1 MKPNLYKVPLT
12 ITVDAA
18 GFVQH
23 PTIEVSVLAYDEEEA
38 VSKAVENT
46 KVQSPSYT
54 GGHIKLIRDFNK

>member
-23 PTIEVSVLAYDEEEA
+23 PTIEVSVLAYNEEEA
-38 VSKAVENT
+38 VSQAVNDT
-46 KVQSPSYT
+46 RIYSSYT
-54 GGHIKLIRDFNK
+54 GGHIKLIKDFNK